1 MNPWNSGLIKVMLIP
16 KRIDMK
22 YINSPRSNQHYKLH
36 PLIHAFL
43 GFAQAQDVEKK
54 KSGAEAPS
62 MFLEK

>member
-1 MNPWNSGLIKVMLIP
+1 MQKL
-16 KRIDMK
+16 R
-22 YINSPRSNQHYKLH
+22 LH

-43 GFAQAQDVEKK
+43 GFAQAQGVEKK